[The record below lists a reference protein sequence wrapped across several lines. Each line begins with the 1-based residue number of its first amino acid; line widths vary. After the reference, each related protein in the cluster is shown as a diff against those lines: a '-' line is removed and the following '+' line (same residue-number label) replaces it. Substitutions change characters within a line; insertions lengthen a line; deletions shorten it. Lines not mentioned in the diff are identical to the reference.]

1 MSYLSITNLTKIYNE
16 EKVVDQISFSIE
28 KGIKLGI
35 AGETGA
41 AKTTVLKLIA
51 GLLQP
56 DSGQIFLNGVKVE
69 GPEDRLLP
77 GHPSIGYLSQ
87 HFELRNNY
95 RVEEELEMASNMD
108 ASETSRIVSTCKI
121 SHLLKRKTN
130 ALSGGERQR
139 IVLAKTLVKKPS
151 LLLLDEPFSNLD
163 PAHKSQMKDV
173 LSELASTLSITMI
186 LVSHDGSDLL
196 SWADDL
202 IVIQKGKIVQRGSP
216 EALFSNPADTYTAGL
231 LGPFNRIDEA
241 DFILLKPIFL
251 KNLPASFPIILRP
264 SQLTLAIHDQSGVL
278 ATIYKSSFMGGYW
291 LVQVLIGEKLIT
303 VQSVKAPP
311 MPGSRVWVSLLQS
324 Y

>member
-16 EKVVDQISFSIE
+16 EKVVDQISFTIE

-56 DSGQIFLNGVKVE
+56 DSGQIFLNEVKVE

-77 GHPSIGYLSQ
+77 GHPAIGYLSQ

-108 ASETSRIVSTCKI
+108 ASETSRIVSICKI

-173 LSELASTLSITMI
+173 LCELASTLSITMI

-202 IVIQKGKIVQRGSP
+202 IVIQKGKIVQRGTP

-264 SQLTLAIHDQSGVL
+264 SQLTLAIHDQAGVL
-278 ATIYKSSFMGGYW
+278 ATICKSSFMGGYW
-291 LVQVLIGEKLIT
+291 LVQVLIVEKLIT

-324 Y
+324 L